1 MATLPASSHL
11 FTRDGPTLQPPA
23 EANQQLPQ
31 PCLFGHGVNEL
42 PPSHHSRPPTPPELS
57 LKDLKY
63 DDPDLRLKL
72 ERNSRTFVANWE
84 KYRNESMTEE
94 QKRRELAE
102 QKMLRELYASRK
114 REEAEDFKRLLDEI
128 CRRESTGLFI
138 VPGDAEQS
146 ELQSQGRDLAEHAS
160 IQAEEVLRAASLQK
174 GQKAGETA

>member
-1 MATLPASSHL
+1 MATLPTSSHL

-31 PCLFGHGVNEL
+31 SCLFGHGVNEL
-42 PPSHHSRPPTPPELS
+42 PPSCHSRPPTPPELS
-57 LKDLKY
+57 LNY
-63 DDPDLRLKL
+63 DDPDLDLKL
-72 ERNSRTFVANWE
+72 ERNSRTYVANWE

-114 REEAEDFKRLLDEI
+114 REEEEETFKRLLEI
-128 CRRESTGLFI
+128 CKRQSTGLFI

-174 GQKAGETA
+174 GQKTGETA